1 VLTLVY
7 DEKFGVVLKAL
18 WPELPAAESDKRLSA
33 A

>member
-1 VLTLVY
+1 VFSLVY

-18 WPELPAAESDKRLSA
+18 WPDVSAAEYDKQLSA